1 VRGLPDEETQDG
13 VSPLADVEKLVIEGR
28 YGRADLA
35 LRRLEALI
43 PSLAATADT
52 NTLLLALYGRALL
65 LRQEGATTQNALAAC
80 DVLERAA
87 HEREAELWVAT
98 ACATRARF
106 RVDSGDIGGATADLA
121 RADAEAS
128 TGDLTSDTGYRL
140 LDALALV
147 YAGLRL
153 HDRADEVRGRIEH
166 SIKDRRVLDQG
177 QHWSTWSGELAARA
191 MEPLAGGAP
200 DPEHELMGRAIEI
213 AAKLDGLPEN
223 QVPSTLR
230 RGARGVRALSAA
242 YRGRPS
248 EALRLLGP
256 DAFGTVGDLPLVER
270 QIVSLAAMRA
280 HALVGSLATARSLDD
295 AATAPPATLPN
306 LILEVCRTRERL
318 WLETYAG
325 GDVIPVL
332 HRMTELLVRL
342 GWRGMDLVADTA
354 RQALEHQA
362 LRTESRTDALTGV
375 GNRRA
380 LDEELRQLLR
390 FGPLP
395 LALILVDI
403 DHFKGVNDVYT
414 HVVGDE
420 VLRRVAAS
428 LSLQLRTDDQLLRY
442 GGDEFVVLLPGT
454 GDEEADAV
462 ADRMRAAVSDRP
474 WSELA
479 DGLQVSITTG
489 VAAVWSLSGRRPDA
503 DAEKL
508 FRRADERLLEGK
520 RNRPEVSRS
529 HSRPALPVAPT
540 PPASPAPSEP
550 GSVPSA
556 EITVMFGAETD
567 GFDRTGIADVR
578 IADASQ
584 LSAIPPETAVP
595 EDDSLTI
602 VTSGLPVTRRPAD
615 GKQSGTGPASAE
627 DDSDDE
633 LDDDES
639 DVAAGGGRPIPGS
652 TPARTRTVSHA
663 RHPQTPLERQSR
675 SVFGPDP
682 DLDLDVETLVERS
695 PRSSGRRD
703 ARPRGIE
710 DDPRRNPP
718 SGLPMR
724 SRREARAANRPD
736 SEGLHETSA
745 SRDAAEAEAAAREVA
760 RAQADDAR
768 KRAAREARARDDAAH
783 EAEIRARAE
792 AEKAAR
798 EAETRDRLAREKA
811 AREKAAREAEAQD
824 RLAREKAAREKTARE
839 TAAREKSLREAADRE
854 RAAQQAAAREAAEAA
869 ARAKAAREQAEQEKA
884 AREAAEKAAR
894 EAAEAAAREAE
905 ERAEQERRRAAER
918 ARVERERRE
927 AEALEQELREAKAR
941 AEQARRAAEA
951 REKERR
957 ETEAREKAA
966 REKAAREKAEQEK
979 AAREAAE
986 AAAARAE
993 AEAREAAETER
1004 RRAAERARVEQ
1015 ERQRADQE
1023 RRAAEARE
1031 KQRRE
1036 DEAKAEQ
1043 ERREAQAE
1051 QARREAAARARAE
1064 RELLDR
1070 QRVEQERLARER
1082 REREQREAEAREAE
1096 QLRQEARARAE
1107 AEARTAAIE
1116 RARIRAEAEAERAR
1130 AADRIREEAYAR
1142 AAEQARRAAT
1152 GAFPMP
1158 GLPPG
1163 QTPGRAPSYEPA
1175 SNDSGVHAPAAAF
1188 GQPLQRR
1195 APMYDASREADTG
1208 PPEQF
1213 RERRSHPRPGS
1224 QPRADQPT
1232 PVPNPV
1238 RSPGAPNGESHYPN
1252 GQYATG
1258 QYPNGQ
1264 PANGQDP
1271 NGQPANGW
1279 YPNGQPGNSQYTH
1292 GQPANGGY
1300 PNGQPGN
1307 GQYPNG
1313 QPANG
1318 QYPNGQPANGRYP
1331 NGQPANGQQ
1340 TEGEPDSE
1348 ETTVLRTRR
1357 EPFGPVT
1364 RSQAIIDLSAR
1375 KRPRSPYS
1383 S

>member
-13 VSPLADVEKLVIEGR
+13 VSPLTDVEKLVIEGR

-87 HEREAELWVAT
+87 HEREAVLWVAT

-121 RADAEAS
+121 RADAEAA

-166 SIKDRRVLDQG
+166 SVQQRRVLDQG
-177 QHWSTWSGELAARA
+177 QHWSTWAGELAARA

-213 AAKLDGLPEN
+213 AAKLDALPEAE
-223 QVPSTLR
+223 VPSTLR

-295 AATAPPATLPN
+295 AATTPPATLPN

-420 VLRRVAAS
+420 VLKRVAAS

-462 ADRMRAAVSDRP
+462 AGRMRAAVSDRP

-520 RNRPEVSRS
+520 RSRPEVSRS
-529 HSRPALPVAPT
+529 HTRPPLPAAPV
-540 PPASPAPSEP
+540 PPAAPEPPAT
-550 GSVPSA
+550 PSA
-556 EITVMFGAETD
+556 EITVMVGTEVD
-567 GFDRTGIADVR
+567 GFDRPGITDVR
-578 IADASQ
+578 IANAGLVNVVPPDVAS
-584 LSAIPPETAVP
+584 
-595 EDDSLTI
+595 D
-602 VTSGLPVTRRPAD
+602 PAF
-615 GKQSGTGPASAE
+615 AE
-627 DDSDDE
+627 ADSDDE
-633 LDDDES
+633 LDDEPDLGQ
-639 DVAAGGGRPIPGS
+639 AFPGS
-652 TPARTRTVSHA
+652 TPARSRITSHA
-663 RHPQTPLERQSR
+663 ARPAPDSTDRQSR

-682 DLDLDVETLVERS
+682 DVDLETETAMGLAAR
-695 PRSSGRRD
+695 PSGRRD
-703 ARPRGIE
+703 ARPRAIE
-710 DDPRRNPP
+710 VADVPRRNPP
-718 SGLPMR
+718 TSAPPMR
-724 SRREARAANRPD
+724 SRREARAAGKPD
-736 SEGLHETSA
+736 TENLHETSA

-760 RAQADDAR
+760 KAQADDAR
-768 KRAAREARARDDAAH
+768 KRAAREARARADAAH
-783 EAEIRARAE
+783 EAEVRARAE
-792 AEKAAR
+792 AEKAAHAAEVRDRQAREQAAREQAAR
-798 EAETRDRLAREKA
+798 EAAAREQAAREQAAREQAEREQAAREQAAREKAEREQAAREKAARETA
-811 AREKAAREAEAQD
+811 AREKAAREA
-824 RLAREKAAREKTARE
+824 AAREKL
-839 TAAREKSLREAADRE
+839 LREAADRE
-854 RAAQQAAAREAAEAA
+854 RAAQQAAAREAAEAE
-869 ARAKAAREQAEQEKA
+869 ARAKAAREQAAREQAEREQAEREQA
-884 AREAAEKAAR
+884 AREAAETAAR

-905 ERAEQERRRAAER
+905 ARAEQERRRAAER

-927 AEALEQELREAKAR
+927 AEAREQEVREAKAR

-957 ETEAREKAA
+957 DAEIREQAA
-966 REKAAREKAEQEK
+966 REKAAREQAEKEQ

-986 AAAARAE
+986 AAAARAA
-993 AEAREAAETER
+993 AEAREAAEAER
-1004 RRAAERARVEQ
+1004 RRAAERARVEA
-1015 ERQRADQE
+1015 ERRRAEQE

-1036 DEAKAEQ
+1036 EEAKAEQ
-1043 ERREAQAE
+1043 ERREAKAE
-1051 QARREAAARARAE
+1051 QARLEAAARARAE
-1064 RELLDR
+1064 RELVER
-1070 QRVEQERLARER
+1070 QRVEQERLTRER
-1082 REREQREAEAREAE
+1082 REREQREAEARVAE
-1096 QLRQEARARAE
+1096 QRRQEARARAE

-1116 RARIRAEAEAERAR
+1116 RARVRAEAEAERAR

-1152 GAFPMP
+1152 GSFPMP
-1158 GLPPG
+1158 S
-1163 QTPGRAPSYEPA
+1163 QAPSQSPGHGPAYEPA
-1175 SNDSGVHAPAAAF
+1175 SNGSVPLAPAAGT

-1195 APMYDASREADTG
+1195 TPLYDASQPTDAG
-1208 PPEQF
+1208 AAAQF

-1224 QPRADQPT
+1224 QSDPSRANSGPQPTESPYRNGQNGFGQNGFGQKQNPNGQNGADQPDE
-1232 PVPNPV
+1232 V
-1238 RSPGAPNGESHYPN
+1238 E
-1252 GQYATG
+1252 
-1258 QYPNGQ
+1258 
-1264 PANGQDP
+1264 QD
-1271 NGQPANGW
+1271 GL
-1279 YPNGQPGNSQYTH
+1279 
-1292 GQPANGGY
+1292 
-1300 PNGQPGN
+1300 
-1307 GQYPNG
+1307 
-1313 QPANG
+1313 
-1318 QYPNGQPANGRYP
+1318 
-1331 NGQPANGQQ
+1331 
-1340 TEGEPDSE
+1340 D
-1348 ETTVLRTRR
+1348 TTIIRTRR
-1357 EPFGPVT
+1357 QPFGPVT